1 MSYII
6 NNRKKNKD
14 KRGNLTVL
22 LIGVITV
29 MLLMTAAMSRRMSG
43 HTRLLTLSDYT
54 QISRYFLESYVSEVM
69 QHIRSEANNP
79 NSDFSK
85 LICGDITAYKGKDI
99 TNKINYTPSDEL
111 GKILAQ
117 NYKPHKIDFLTS
129 DLPLKI
135 ILGEDT
141 EEISYNNVVTP
152 GPGRE
157 KDEKKGSIL
166 ISCECKFQKRKYKME
181 VTYPF
186 SVVYRMTPILKDFML
201 FVDNIKA
208 DQDCKNKKDDLNVLV
223 LDENGFQLQNE
234 NNRIK
239 DKIKPFVLLQPL
251 DNDTDPQ
258 TTGKVYL
265 GGNTNSP
272 VYLNLAGG
280 KFNSVYRDTDFIFAK
295 DLDLN
300 SSENMNNYLSLLP
313 FIQKPNGEFKRLF
326 SHELPLLHYA
336 TAKLSVM
343 GFSYEMKNVF
353 NGCTWNVEDFLSDDS
368 GNDYLENVKIK
379 ENDLVSALTYSSA
392 IRLLGLNPVNPFRA
406 REIYGDVFARFIV
419 YTFWQP
425 NGTAGLPLFFS
436 KRRTI
441 EDIPEQKMWNS
452 RVTRKFE
459 IDKTSTEYDSN
470 ADYTLF
476 MSKVVSGLDIS
487 EKGQKYAK
495 FLDMNCVGTEH
506 ENYKEENFNSADGF
520 KLENNTK
527 FYNYWKSWFVDKDS
541 SDNCSPIEKRIG
553 RVYDDQ
559 KEFKEAVGYNNEPTN
574 FNINGV
580 VYVKGDLDID
590 KDLILD
596 ENKCSGGIILV
607 DGKINI
613 NNIYRGEV
621 LQASN
626 FLLSNMTA
634 TKNIVRDEWTKE
646 GQKSYIAPD
655 KIITFVSLK
664 GQQITINGN
673 ILLGVQLINL
683 NDLNNNEEQIKWG
696 ENVKDNIVFYG
707 SMVCNR
713 LDLIKKLKKFGTT
726 STYDDSIY
734 DIPFFIYPRKMATS
748 TPPLAVQIREYMDD
762 YKLTSTSEES

>member
-1 MSYII
+1 M
-6 NNRKKNKD
+6 
-14 KRGNLTVL
+14 
-22 LIGVITV
+22 
-29 MLLMTAAMSRRMSG
+29 A
-43 HTRLLTLSDYT
+43 
-54 QISRYFLESYVSEVM
+54 
-69 QHIRSEANNP
+69 
-79 NSDFSK
+79 
-85 LICGDITAYKGKDI
+85 
-99 TNKINYTPSDEL
+99 
-111 GKILAQ
+111 
-117 NYKPHKIDFLTS
+117 
-129 DLPLKI
+129 
-135 ILGEDT
+135 
-141 EEISYNNVVTP
+141 
-152 GPGRE
+152 
-157 KDEKKGSIL
+157 
-166 ISCECKFQKRKYKME
+166 
-181 VTYPF
+181 
-186 SVVYRMTPILKDFML
+186 
-201 FVDNIKA
+201 
-208 DQDCKNKKDDLNVLV
+208 
-223 LDENGFQLQNE
+223 EN
-234 NNRIK
+234 
-239 DKIKPFVLLQPL
+239 
-251 DNDTDPQ
+251 
-258 TTGKVYL
+258 
-265 GGNTNSP
+265 
-272 VYLNLAGG
+272 
-280 KFNSVYRDTDFIFAK
+280 
-295 DLDLN
+295 
-300 SSENMNNYLSLLP
+300 
-313 FIQKPNGEFKRLF
+313 
-326 SHELPLLHYA
+326 
-336 TAKLSVM
+336 
-343 GFSYEMKNVF
+343 
-353 NGCTWNVEDFLSDDS
+353 
-368 GNDYLENVKIK
+368 
-379 ENDLVSALTYSSA
+379 
-392 IRLLGLNPVNPFRA
+392 
-406 REIYGDVFARFIV
+406 
-419 YTFWQP
+419 
-425 NGTAGLPLFFS
+425 
-436 KRRTI
+436 
-441 EDIPEQKMWNS
+441 
-452 RVTRKFE
+452 
-459 IDKTSTEYDSN
+459 
-470 ADYTLF
+470 
-476 MSKVVSGLDIS
+476 IS

-726 STYDDSIY
+726 STYDDSRY